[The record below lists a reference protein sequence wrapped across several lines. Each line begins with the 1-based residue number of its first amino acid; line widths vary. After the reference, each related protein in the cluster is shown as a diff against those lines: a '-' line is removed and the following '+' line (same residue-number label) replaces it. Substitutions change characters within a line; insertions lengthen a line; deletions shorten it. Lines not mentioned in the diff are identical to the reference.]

1 MSWAKKCGKILILQA
16 QISHGNPFFSWLV
29 TTAKTTTAA
38 RAGKMWNSKT
48 PLIFCY
54 HTQVFYYE
62 KHRRTIGILRLSE
75 GKRGD

>member
-1 MSWAKKCGKILILQA
+1 MSWAKKWQNF
-16 QISHGNPFFSWLV
+16 NPSSTNLTRKPLFSWLV

-75 GKRGD
+75 AKRGD